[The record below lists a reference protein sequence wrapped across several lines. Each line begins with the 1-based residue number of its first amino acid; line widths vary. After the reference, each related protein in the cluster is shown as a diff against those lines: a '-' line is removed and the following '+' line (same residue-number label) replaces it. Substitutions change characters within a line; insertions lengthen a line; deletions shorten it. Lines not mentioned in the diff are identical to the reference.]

1 MTLVY
6 FTYYLRL
13 HFAMSICK
21 LTKGKT
27 PVVQKFDSPIWVMC
41 TVKVPI
47 SLGDNRS
54 FKSNTLCSSDGP
66 FRTLIETWLGSC
78 VLIIDHNLPLIRN
91 LKQREYCF
99 YKCSID
105 CCGKFT
111 KTLLTNKDIN
121 TPVLSFWW
129 ALNVVYMMFSW
140 FNYVT
145 NKPLLAG

>member
-1 MTLVY
+1 
-6 FTYYLRL
+6 
-13 HFAMSICK
+13 
-21 LTKGKT
+21 
-27 PVVQKFDSPIWVMC
+27 MC

-47 SLGDNRS
+47 SFGDNRS
-54 FKSNTLCSSDGP
+54 FKSNMLCSSDGP
-66 FRTLIETWLGSC
+66 FRTLIETWLGSG
-78 VLIIDHNLPLIRN
+78 VLIIDHNLSLIRN
-91 LKQREYCF
+91 LKQSEYCL

-145 NKPLLAG
+145 DKPLLSQGRLFVLFTCKIIFSVESGVQGAQNYNLL